1 MKLLHLSWRNPA
13 LILTLLGV
21 CVLSLGFL
29 NNAFRIDIPPQD
41 PPPAVA
47 QKYARENAREALK
60 NRRETARL
68 YQAGQLMLGLGLGV
82 GFLQSVVRL
91 TQRSHK
97 TSS

>member
-13 LILTLLGV
+13 LILILLGI

-29 NNAFRIDIPPQD
+29 NNVFRIDIPPQD

-47 QKYARENAREALK
+47 QKYAREALK

-68 YQAGQLMLGLGLGV
+68 YQSGQLLLGLGLGV
-82 GFLQSVVRL
+82 GFLQSVARL
-91 TQRSHK
+91 ARRK
-97 TSS
+97 DGN

>member
-13 LILTLLGV
+13 LILILLGV

-29 NNAFRIDIPPQD
+29 NEISHIDIPPQD

-47 QKYARENAREALK
+47 QKYARESAQEKLK
-60 NRRETARL
+60 NQRDTARF
-68 YQAGQLMLGLGLGV
+68 YQAGRLLLGIGLGI

-91 TQRSHK
+91 TRRNGNH
-97 TSS
+97 